1 MPLQKAGERGMK
13 TAAAAIEFGTSKI
26 VTLIAESGSFT
37 RCDIIGSGTVPYA
50 GFMNGEWNDRPRL
63 IEAIQASVQAAQTE
77 AKRTIQ
83 EVFVGVPGEYVHIT
97 TAVGEADIMSADG
110 RVSEDDITAVMDSAA
125 DALDLAENGGN
136 VLHRSP
142 AWFQVDNGRHT
153 MSPLNARGKVL
164 RSCVSFIQADGAFI
178 EDIRSCLAELGLQ
191 VTAFLSPTLGT
202 ALWLMHYDERDKTP
216 VLIDIGYLN
225 TEFSVIQGDAIT
237 YHAVLPIGGG
247 DMTADLAEA
256 LQIGMDQAE
265 RIKRDH
271 VFTPDEFDEQGDPSV
286 TMQDGTS
293 VRFPLEF
300 VKQTIEGVTEEM
312 AEELRQVIDD
322 AREQLTDKSVLYI
335 TGGGLVN
342 MRGAKEYMA
351 EKLGRTVRVPVAKAA
366 RLNNPCYA
374 SALGLMDLV
383 FDEIEGQ
390 QDSQPGPSG
399 GALSGIKNIFKR
411 GEKQNS

>member
-1 MPLQKAGERGMK
+1 MK

-50 GFMNGEWNDRPRL
+50 GFTEGEWNDRDGL
-63 IEAIQASVQAAQTE
+63 IGAIEASVQAAEAE
-77 AKRTIQ
+77 AKRSIQ
-83 EVFVGVPGEYVHIT
+83 EVFVGVPGEFIHVVC
-97 TAVGEADIMSADG
+97 AEGEADITSADG
-110 RVSEDDITAVMDSAA
+110 RVGEDDVTAVMDSAA
-125 DALDLAENGGN
+125 DALDLANAGGN
-136 VLHRSP
+136 VIHRSP
-142 AWFQVDNGRHT
+142 AWFQVDSARRT
-153 MSPLNARGKVL
+153 MSPLGAKGKRL
-164 RSCVSFIQADGAFI
+164 RANVSFIQADPKFI
-178 EDIRSCLAELGLQ
+178 EDVRACLGQLGLQ

-216 VLIDIGYLN
+216 VLIDVGYLN
-225 TEFSVIQGDAIT
+225 TELSVIQGDAIT
-237 YHAVLPIGGG
+237 FHAVLPIGGG
-247 DMTADLAEA
+247 DITAELAEA
-256 LQIGMDQAE
+256 LQLSMEQAE

-271 VFTPDEFDEQGDPSV
+271 VFTPDEFDEQSDPAV

-293 VRFPLEF
+293 VRFPKEL
-300 VKQTIEGVTEEM
+300 VNDTIGSVTEEM
-312 AEELRQVIDD
+312 AEEIRQTLDY
-322 AREQLTDKSVLYI
+322 ARDSLSDKSVLYF
-335 TGGGLVN
+335 TGGALVN

-390 QDSQPGPSG
+390 NDGPAAPQG

-411 GEKQNS
+411 G